1 MRDNNNVQYFN
12 EHDARNIT
20 VNKMASKT
28 HLRVA
33 VCVRVSTEHEEQMN
47 ALDNQIKWAKDLI
60 DDNKDKWIFDD
71 NKDLYIERGISG
83 TSLRNR
89 KVFNDMITKAKNGEY
104 DLIVVREVCRFM
116 RNAKITLNL
125 VDELLECGVEVFFVN
140 DGIRTRNTDDYFKL
154 TIMAQ
159 YAEQESRKVS
169 ERVFSGQ
176 AIARSNGILFG
187 NGNILGYRHIKGE
200 KSCDSRYEI
209 VEDEAKIVRL
219 IYDLAYK
226 GYGGTKIR
234 NYLNEHGYKTSE
246 GKSKWQVSTI
256 QRILHRATYMGS
268 LQCFQSYTCNP
279 LTHARENVPK
289 DERRLYDMNGKIPVI
304 IEPELWYAVQEKIS
318 SRTCS
323 YWNNDRVKTMGT
335 RTSGDVYCRK
345 MRCGCGRR
353 FRIDGEHRY
362 DDAKKNRLTYRCYN
376 LVEDGSKEVR
386 LENSKKLDDNCCID
400 GIRDWKLCMCTLEVF
415 KRLEYDIVGIRD
427 KVVQIINDNYVN
439 EVGMGYSGANEQYVR
454 KELDALKKKSK
465 RLLDAYL
472 DGVVPLDAYKE
483 RKAKMEAEIEE
494 LNESL
499 DEAGQRQEEY
509 GKKEKVLKA
518 VQAFVDEML
527 KFPIVDG
534 YEYAVPDALIDTYVN
549 SIKVCA
555 NNIYEYNIRVNP
567 NASVQLPIKPEVEF
581 NPQLDSKT
589 LIIDNS
595 DCVLLGEV
603 EITYEDARNYVRN
616 AQRGSKVVKAQF
628 EKPIRIKIYASL

>member
-47 ALDNQIKWAKDLI
+47 ALDNQIKWAKDLV

-140 DGIRTRNTDDYFKL
+140 DGIKTRNTDDYFKL

-209 VEDEAKIVRL
+209 VEDEAEIVRL

-256 QRILHRATYMGS
+256 QR
-268 LQCFQSYTCNP
+268 
-279 LTHARENVPK
+279 
-289 DERRLYDMNGKIPVI
+289 MN
-304 IEPELWYAVQEKIS
+304 
-318 SRTCS
+318 R
-323 YWNNDRVKTMGT
+323 
-335 RTSGDVYCRK
+335 
-345 MRCGCGRR
+345 
-353 FRIDGEHRY
+353 
-362 DDAKKNRLTYRCYN
+362 
-376 LVEDGSKEVR
+376 
-386 LENSKKLDDNCCID
+386 
-400 GIRDWKLCMCTLEVF
+400 
-415 KRLEYDIVGIRD
+415 
-427 KVVQIINDNYVN
+427 
-439 EVGMGYSGANEQYVR
+439 
-454 KELDALKKKSK
+454 
-465 RLLDAYL
+465 
-472 DGVVPLDAYKE
+472 
-483 RKAKMEAEIEE
+483 
-494 LNESL
+494 
-499 DEAGQRQEEY
+499 
-509 GKKEKVLKA
+509 
-518 VQAFVDEML
+518 
-527 KFPIVDG
+527 
-534 YEYAVPDALIDTYVN
+534 
-549 SIKVCA
+549 
-555 NNIYEYNIRVNP
+555 
-567 NASVQLPIKPEVEF
+567 
-581 NPQLDSKT
+581 
-589 LIIDNS
+589 
-595 DCVLLGEV
+595 
-603 EITYEDARNYVRN
+603 
-616 AQRGSKVVKAQF
+616 
-628 EKPIRIKIYASL
+628 